1 MFCLK
6 WLADH
11 GAIAKEQLEEDYIS
25 YVAGNFRTI
34 RFGLAEPHGRGEMM
48 EFNYMIERGAV
59 TRDAASGRYAVV
71 LEKMPDTIKALAKEL
86 LEQEATGDR
95 ARTEAW
101 FAKYAVLPD
110 HLKQAFSRV
119 SDIPVDIQPK
129 YSFQEEIR

>member
-1 MFCLK
+1 
-6 WLADH
+6 
-11 GAIAKEQLEEDYIS
+11 
-25 YVAGNFRTI
+25 
-34 RFGLAEPHGRGEMM
+34 
-48 EFNYMIERGAV
+48 
-59 TRDAASGRYAVV
+59 
-71 LEKMPDTIKALAKEL
+71 L

-95 ARTEAW
+95 ARTAAW